1 MIAPPVALF
10 ARMPVRLV
18 LTSAALLFTELALLR
33 WVPANIIYIGF
44 FSNYL
49 LMASFLGIGLGIL
62 LGRRFGDARWSPF
75 AALLAAT
82 VALVLNA
89 KLNVQLRS
97 EDEIFF
103 GLFENRNALANF
115 LVLPLA
121 FVLVTAVMA
130 ALALPLGRLLR
141 SMPPLRAYA
150 LDITGS
156 LAGIVLFVGLS
167 ALSTP
172 PAVWFAVLGLLL
184 LPLALGRGLGMGS
197 ILNGALLVLAV
208 GMNLVAAAPTE
219 RWSPYYRIT
228 LTDSTAGERTINV
241 NGIPHQAM
249 HAAGAVVSSD
259 PSFYEQVFAWFPGRR
274 FAHALIVGAG
284 SGSDVAVAIARGVE
298 RIDAVEID
306 PGILAIGAAQHPD
319 RPYADPRV
327 RTFVNDGR
335 AFLRTSTDRYDLVVF
350 ALPDSLVLMSPNA
363 NLRLESFLFT
373 DEAFQSVREH
383 LTPDGV
389 FVLYNYYREPWLL
402 AKIGSMLEQT
412 YGAPPLV
419 RTFPEFGSGN
429 GAVLAARTPAAIKL
443 GPAAAGSGELDLSGA
458 PAPATDDWP
467 LLYLRTGSIAPHY
480 LAMIAFVLAV
490 AGFSTFRATR
500 VAGISLRSFS
510 PHFFLLGAAFLL
522 LETRSLVTFGL
533 LFGTTWTVN
542 ALVFAAILLSVLAAI
557 GVNAWRAPPPRFLYA
572 GLALALLVAYAL
584 PPSALLLDPPGLRYL
599 VATIVAFAPVF
610 FANLVFSAS
619 FRDTKVA
626 DMAFASNLLGA
637 MVGGVIEY
645 GALITGYQALLLIV
659 ALLYGAAYL
668 FGERYRVFA
677 DRDLVGRGDRA
688 DAADPAD
695 PGDVA
700 RSSISQA

>member
-1 MIAPPVALF
+1 MAAPVALF
-10 ARMPVRLV
+10 ARPAVRLV

-33 WVPANIIYIGF
+33 WVPANVVFVGF

-82 VALVLNA
+82 IAFVLNA
-89 KLNVQLRS
+89 QLNVQLRS

-103 GLFENRNALANF
+103 GLFENRNGLANF
-115 LVLPLA
+115 LVLPLV
-121 FVLVTAVMA
+121 FVLVTAIMA

-141 SMPPLRAYA
+141 ATSPLRAYA

-172 PAVWFAVLGLLL
+172 PAVWFAALALLL
-184 LPLALGRGLGMGS
+184 LLLALGRGLTRGS
-197 ILNGALLVLAV
+197 VVNGALLVGVV
-208 GMNLVAAAPTE
+208 GMNLIAAGPTE

-228 LTDSTAGERTINV
+228 LNTSPAGEETIDV
-241 NGIPHQAM
+241 NGIPHQTM
-249 HAAGAVVSSD
+249 HAADTAINGD
-259 PSFYEQVFAWFPGRR
+259 PSFYEQVFRWFPSRR
-274 FAHALIVGAG
+274 FARALIVGAG
-284 SGSDVAVAIARGVE
+284 SGSDVAVALARGVE
-298 RIDAVEID
+298 RVDAVEID
-306 PGILAIGAAQHPD
+306 PGILAIGASRHPD
-319 RPYADPRV
+319 HPYDDRRV
-327 RTFVNDGR
+327 RAFVNDGR
-335 AFLRTSTDRYDLVVF
+335 AFLRTSTDRYDLIVF

-373 DEAFQSVREH
+373 DEAFQSVKDH

-419 RTFPEFGSGN
+419 RTFPEFGYGT
-429 GAVLAARTPAAIKL
+429 GAVLAGRTPEAIAL
-443 GPAAAGSGELDLSGA
+443 GPAAVGSGELDLSNA

-467 LLYLRTGSIAPHY
+467 LLYLRARGIASHY
-480 LAMIAFVLAV
+480 FVMIAFILLV

-500 VAGISLRSFS
+500 IAGISLRAFS

-533 LFGTTWTVN
+533 LFGTTWIVN
-542 ALVFAAILLSVLAAI
+542 ALVFFAILLSVLAAI
-557 GVNAWRAPPPRFLYA
+557 GVNAWRAPRPRLLYS
-572 GLALALLVAYAL
+572 GLAVALLVAYLL

-610 FANLVFSAS
+610 FANLVFSSS

-645 GALITGYQALLLIV
+645 GALITGYQALLLVV
-659 ALLYGAAYL
+659 ALLYAAAYL
-668 FGERYRVFA
+668 FGARFRVFA
-677 DRDLVGRGDRA
+677 DRELVGRGDL
-688 DAADPAD
+688 
-695 PGDVA
+695 V